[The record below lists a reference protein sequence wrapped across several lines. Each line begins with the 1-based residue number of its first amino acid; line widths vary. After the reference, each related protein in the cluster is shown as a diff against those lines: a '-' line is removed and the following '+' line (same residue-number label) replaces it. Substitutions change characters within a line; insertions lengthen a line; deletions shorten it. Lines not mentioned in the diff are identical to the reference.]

1 MTLRSS
7 AEFLI
12 CGKPLP
18 PDFEIVNSMT
28 TLVNHC
34 VPCYATATMAKV
46 LVIDSCES
54 IARDFCSH
62 LASQGFSCKY
72 ATSGA
77 AAIAVAKSW
86 QPQLVVIDLG
96 SPQMSGFYTAQSLR
110 EIPGM
115 QHICVIGITEHGNE
129 LRRGQTGIDQFLL
142 KSTSPEELVAAV
154 HAGCSQLAS

>member
-1 MTLRSS
+1 MTLRAS

-18 PDFEIVNSMT
+18 PDFVIVNSMT
-28 TLVNHC
+28 TLVKHF

-54 IARDFCSH
+54 VARDICSR
-62 LASQGFSCKY
+62 LAGHGFSCKY
-72 ATSGA
+72 ATSGVA
-77 AAIAVAKSW
+77 AVAVAKSW
-86 QPQLVVIDLG
+86 QPQIVVIDLG
-96 SPQMSGFYTAQSLR
+96 SQQMSGFYTAQSLR
-110 EIPGM
+110 EIPGL
-115 QHICVIGITEHGNE
+115 QDICVIGITAHSNE

-142 KSTSPEELVAAV
+142 KSTSPEELINAV